1 MYLSFLNDL
10 KPLIVIHV
18 RFTHAQP
25 QDAAPLEQDMVDRLF
40 HRFFLFLLTVLLLII
55 LLLLNALLLHPD
67 VHHALLVTIV
77 NNTPNLAFLGLDDA
91 SRRTCAHFLTLQLDH
106 ILFADGLADNA
117 QFLDL
122 VWLEA
127 IAPCDVNLC

>member
-10 KPLIVIHV
+10 KPLIVIRV

-25 QDAAPLEQDMVDRLF
+25 QDAAPLEQDMVDHLF

-55 LLLLNALLLHPD
+55 LLLLNAFLLHSD
-67 VHHALLVTIV
+67 VHCVLLVTIV

-91 SRRTCAHFLTLQLDH
+91 SRHTCAHFLTLQLDP
-106 ILFADGLADNA
+106 ILFVDGMANNA
-117 QFLDL
+117 QFFDL
-122 VWLEA
+122 V
-127 IAPCDVNLC
+127 

>member
-40 HRFFLFLLTVLLLII
+40 HRTGIQSWANGMPRCVE
-55 LLLLNALLLHPD
+55 
-67 VHHALLVTIV
+67 
-77 NNTPNLAFLGLDDA
+77 LGHN
-91 SRRTCAHFLTLQLDH
+91 CQHWQ
-106 ILFADGLADNA
+106 
-117 QFLDL
+117 
-122 VWLEA
+122 
-127 IAPCDVNLC
+127 